1 VLTDAPETGVS
12 LHLPGAGHFSLTDLA
27 LVSPLLTR
35 LLEGGQPNHDR
46 VGYLQEV
53 NRACLEFLNR
63 YLKNPAETA
72 EIQ

>member
-1 VLTDAPETGVS
+1 MLTGAPETAVS
-12 LHLPGAGHFSLTDLA
+12 LRLPGARHSSLTDLA
-27 LVSPLLTR
+27 LASPLLTR

-72 EIQ
+72 EVK